1 MTTSKPVGN
10 KAGNWIDTIEVMAR
24 MANEAGEGF
33 EDISESVFA
42 HIFNYLGQDPEQKE
56 WAMNASDSIMKKLIE
71 EEHGKETLQS
81 GASEL
86 LDAARAAIQAI
97 RQGEPEIAVIYLN
110 HGIDVATGK
119 SGKGKDDQGV

>member
-1 MTTSKPVGN
+1 
-10 KAGNWIDTIEVMAR
+10 

-33 EDISESVFA
+33 EDIADSVFA

-86 LDAARAAIQAI
+86 LNAARAAIQAI
-97 RQGEPEIAVIYLN
+97 QQGDPGIAVTYLN
-110 HGIDVATGK
+110 DGIEAATGK
-119 SGKGKDDQGV
+119 GKNDQGV